1 MAIKS
6 LSVHNPDFCAIP
18 SLIST
23 SMPGK
28 IILHVEDDSDD
39 AFIVR
44 RALEKAA
51 SIYAVHQITD
61 GEKAIDYLDGVAPY
75 DQRDQY
81 PFPDAILLDLKLP
94 RKDGFEVLAWA
105 RSRENLK
112 DIPIVVLTSSDR
124 PEDLRR
130 ANALGVTA
138 YLNKSISCRN
148 VIDLLETLL
157 K

>member
-1 MAIKS
+1 MS
-6 LSVHNPDFCAIP
+6 
-18 SLIST
+18 
-23 SMPGK
+23 GK

-44 RALEKAA
+44 RAFEKAA
-51 SIYAVHQITD
+51 SHYRICQITD
-61 GEKAIDYLDGVAPY
+61 GEKAIDYLMGVAPY
-75 DQRDQY
+75 DQRDTY

-94 RKDGFEVLAWA
+94 GKDGFEVLAWV
-105 RSRENLK
+105 RSRKNLK
-112 DIPIVVLTSSDR
+112 NIPIIVLTSSDR

-148 VIDLLETLL
+148 VIDLLAELL